1 MTLKVPQLLLL
12 HFRSLISGA
21 YHVVT
26 PNSENVRPNKYVGAR
41 CIGNRYKDSPALLC
55 LFLVRRARYLALT
68 TATLKNSVLENRK

>member
-26 PNSENVRPNKYVGAR
+26 PNSENVRPNIIVGAR
-41 CIGNRYKDSPALLC
+41 CIGNRYKDSPALVRM
-55 LFLVRRARYLALT
+55 VRRARYLALT
-68 TATLKNSVLENRK
+68 TATLENSVLENRK